1 MKVLITG
8 HTHGVG
14 KAILENC
21 PDDYEVKGISR
32 ATGHDLTKNLPDTL
46 GFIKEYN
53 PDIFFNNAWGQGAQN
68 EIALWWSRNQNLK
81 EPRVMITTGSVA
93 GMRLLCDEEDG
104 FYPNMPPLPV
114 TDYGERKKKLLLETY
129 MHWIMDTRKVY
140 WTNYALGWVKTR
152 ITVPKGSEELFQNM
166 KMLEPDYVAKRMW
179 EDIKNE
185 VYKHT
190 FMVGMDCKRS
200 GTEQERVMLMMKMLA
215 ETQKVGL

>member
-21 PDDYEVKGISR
+21 PSDYEVKGMSR
-32 ATGHDLTKNLPDTL
+32 STGHDLTKNLPDTL
-46 GFIKEYN
+46 GDIKEYN

-93 GMRLLCDEEDG
+93 GIRLLCDEEKN

-114 TDYGERKKKLLLETY
+114 TDYGESKKKLLLETY

-140 WTNYALGWVKTR
+140 WTNYTLGWVKTR
-152 ITVPKGSEELFQNM
+152 ITVPKGSEELFKNM
-166 KMLEPDYVAKRMW
+166 EMLEPDYVAKRMW
-179 EDIKNE
+179 EDIKNK
-185 VYKHT
+185 VYEHT

-200 GTEQERVMLMMKMLA
+200 GTEQERVMLMMKMIA
-215 ETQKVGL
+215 ESQKVGL